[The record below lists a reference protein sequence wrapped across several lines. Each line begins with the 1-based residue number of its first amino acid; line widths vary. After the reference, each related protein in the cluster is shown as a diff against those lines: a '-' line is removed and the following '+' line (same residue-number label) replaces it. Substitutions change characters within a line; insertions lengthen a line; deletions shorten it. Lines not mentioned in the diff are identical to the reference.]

1 MSSDHDP
8 VRLGADTH
16 TSPWLRSL
24 LSKAHAEASDAL
36 DVDRLTAR
44 VQAAILV
51 DAPVLS
57 GPPAHHAP
65 LGKLVASKA
74 VWLGAGVVIGMSIG
88 TAWML
93 KRAPLSA
100 PRPSVS
106 VAQPLALVPLKA
118 LTQEVSSSPSAA
130 VAGETDA
137 ISQQAP
143 AVSTNSPSASR
154 DIRGV
159 GLNEAALLDG
169 ARAALGTDPR
179 RALALTQEHAKRFP
193 HGALIQEREV
203 IAIDALSRLGQ
214 TDVARRRASDFE
226 RRYPGSAHQPKV
238 DQTTRGQ

>member
-8 VRLGADTH
+8 VRLGADPH

-36 DVDRLTAR
+36 DIEHLTAR

-51 DAPVLS
+51 EPLLPS
-57 GPPAHHAP
+57 GHPAHGAP

-93 KRAPLSA
+93 KRAPLGV
-100 PRPSVS
+100 PQPSVS
-106 VAQPLALVPLKA
+106 AAQPVASAPLKA
-118 LTQEVSSSPSAA
+118 LTQEVSSSPSASA
-130 VAGETDA
+130 PDKNDA
-137 ISQQAP
+137 TLQLAP
-143 AVSTNSPSASR
+143 AATTNSPSASHDSR
-154 DIRGV
+154 SV

-214 TDVARRRASDFE
+214 TDAARRRASDFE

>member
-8 VRLGADTH
+8 VRLGADPH
-16 TSPWLRSL
+16 SSPWLRSL
-24 LSKAHAEASDAL
+24 LTEAHAQASDGL
-36 DVDRLTAR
+36 DIDRLTAR

-51 DAPVLS
+51 DAPVPS
-57 GPPAHHAP
+57 GPPAHNAP
-65 LGKLVASKA
+65 LGKLAASKA
-74 VWLGAGVVIGMSIG
+74 VWLGAGVVVGMSVG

-93 KRAPLSA
+93 KKAPLSV
-100 PRPSVS
+100 PPPSAS
-106 VAQPLALVPLKA
+106 AAQPMALDRSKA
-118 LTQEVSSSPSAA
+118 LIQEISSSPTASALGENN
-130 VAGETDA
+130 VAL
-137 ISQQAP
+137 QPAP
-143 AVSTNSPSASR
+143 AVSTNSPSASHDSR
-154 DIRGV
+154 SV

-193 HGALIQEREV
+193 HGTLIQEREV

-214 TDVARRRASDFE
+214 TDAARRRASDFE